1 MARKFPRIG
10 KQAGQLMLIAS
21 MTGLLAGCGGSSTG
35 DEDGTTVPLGEQ
47 DADNDGTIN
56 DEDDDADGDNIPD
69 LDDEFVDLDGDG
81 RDDLTLLTEAE
92 LEGDPGN
99 EGEFVEVSAENP
111 CGSESGTDNSSA
123 NASWND
129 NCVVERSLTG
139 GQFADSLFA
148 VGIQRVLYCSGFG
161 DASSYIAFADG
172 EFGELSEEAT
182 IDFQNAESLTPDG
195 IVGRE
200 TWGRLQTRLELLALA
215 GADETRDTYGFTSG
229 RCADIPLFYQEYI
242 NSEAGG
248 WTLARNQPNEAEEV
262 PFSYELPFNRL

>member
-10 KQAGQLMLIAS
+10 KQAGQFILVAS
-21 MTGLLAGCGGSSTG
+21 MAGLLASCGGSSSG
-35 DEDGTTVPLGEQ
+35 DGDGSLVPLGEQ
-47 DADNDGTIN
+47 DADNDGIIN

-123 NASWND
+123 NANWND
-129 NCVVERSLTG
+129 NCLVERSLTG
-139 GQFADSLFA
+139 GQFADSLFS

-161 DASSYIAFADG
+161 SASSYTVFADG

-182 IDFQNAESLTPDG
+182 IDFQNAESLTPG
-195 IVGRE
+195 PGCRRE
-200 TWGRLQTRLELLALA
+200 W
-215 GADETRDTYGFTSG
+215 S
-229 RCADIPLFYQEYI
+229 C
-242 NSEAGG
+242 
-248 WTLARNQPNEAEEV
+248 
-262 PFSYELPFNRL
+262 